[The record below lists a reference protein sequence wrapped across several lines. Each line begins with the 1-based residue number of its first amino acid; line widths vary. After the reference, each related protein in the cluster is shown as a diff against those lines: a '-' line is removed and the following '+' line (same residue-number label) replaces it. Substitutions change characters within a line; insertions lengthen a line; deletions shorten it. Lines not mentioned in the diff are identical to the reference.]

1 MSYSYG
7 KIRSAIR
14 EMILMEESAPENMLR
29 KIRSTASVYREIESS
44 QGVFKYN
51 GSRLTLLDPAS
62 RPFDGMSREDIEKSI
77 VSFIE
82 SAGYE
87 VDSVIRP
94 SRAYDGKV
102 YSRKYNTYIVS
113 PADQKEQPENE
124 RDHFPIVFGYAHSSA
139 ESLQVESIQTV
150 IADLLQDQGA
160 DHIMVWN
167 GVEYVEVDAADRVGK
182 EGKKVDAFLTRRGV
196 PVIGVSLKNL
206 ANGRVSGMQQW
217 SGIQSYLTHP
227 EVVDF
232 IKAVK
237 FEIEEGRRPKVWR
250 RIEDEALKHKAMW
263 ISPNGEKADIIV
275 AGVDPLLVPDGEG
288 FRFDVTVGPGG
299 ASGIWYRL
307 AGENPDGPFEPVL
320 VARPA
325 KEQGRYMGN
334 IPGMRGLIMPLGT
347 ITVPMREI

>member
-1 MSYSYG
+1 
-7 KIRSAIR
+7 
-14 EMILMEESAPENMLR
+14 
-29 KIRSTASVYREIESS
+29 
-44 QGVFKYN
+44 
-51 GSRLTLLDPAS
+51 
-62 RPFDGMSREDIEKSI
+62 
-77 VSFIE
+77 
-82 SAGYE
+82 
-87 VDSVIRP
+87 
-94 SRAYDGKV
+94 
-102 YSRKYNTYIVS
+102 
-113 PADQKEQPENE
+113 
-124 RDHFPIVFGYAHSSA
+124 
-139 ESLQVESIQTV
+139 
-150 IADLLQDQGA
+150 
-160 DHIMVWN
+160 MVWN

-182 EGKKVDAFLTRRGV
+182 EGKKVDAFLTRRGA

-232 IKAVK
+232 IEAVK
-237 FEIEEGRRPKVWR
+237 VEIEERRRPKVWR

-299 ASGIWYRL
+299 VSGIWYRL

-325 KEQGRYMGN
+325 KEQGRYMGD
-334 IPGMRGLIMPLGT
+334 IPGMRGLIMPLDT
-347 ITVPMREI
+347 ITGLMREI